1 MIMKRVILSLGFLC
15 GFAISTSQA
24 ETTFILEGVTVQP
37 GDTAFINLSLN
48 NSVPVVGFQ
57 FLITPSPAGDITFS
71 QITAIGRIEG
81 WTVGANVSGNG
92 LIVVGY
98 SASGASV
105 DAGSDVI
112 LAFKYF
118 VKASATI
125 QTISLQI
132 SGAKVSNANL
142 SPITD
147 LSVINGSIKI
157 SGNKEPTASFTTK
170 PESGNP
176 PLTIQFDASS
186 SNDPDGMIAT
196 YAWDF
201 GDGTTGSGITASHT
215 YKNTGNYTIFLYVTD
230 NEGATKSS
238 SKKVLVYP
246 SGVYERGDVNRDGK
260 TDIFDLLELLKIL
273 GS

>member
-1 MIMKRVILSLGFLC
+1 MKRFILLLGFLC
-15 GFAISTSQA
+15 GFAFSTSHA
-24 ETTFILEGVTVQP
+24 ETTLTLEGVTVQP
-37 GDTAFINLSLN
+37 GDTAFINLALN

-57 FLITPSPAGDITFS
+57 FVITPSPAGDITFS

-81 WTVGANVSGNG
+81 WTVGANISGGG

-98 SASGASV
+98 SATGASV

-112 LAFKYF
+112 LTLKYY
-118 VKASATI
+118 VSENASK

-132 SGAKVSNANL
+132 SGAKVSDANL

-147 LSVINGSIKI
+147 LSVINGSITI
-157 SGNKEPTASFTTK
+157 AGNKEPTASFTTK

-176 PLTIQFDASS
+176 PLTVQFDASA
-186 SNDPDGMIAT
+186 SNDPDGTIAA

-201 GDGTTGSGITASHT
+201 GDGTTSTGVTASHT
-215 YKNTGNYTIFLYVTD
+215 YENTGNYTISLTVTD
-230 NEGATKSS
+230 NEGATKISS
-238 SKKVLVYP
+238 RKVLVYP